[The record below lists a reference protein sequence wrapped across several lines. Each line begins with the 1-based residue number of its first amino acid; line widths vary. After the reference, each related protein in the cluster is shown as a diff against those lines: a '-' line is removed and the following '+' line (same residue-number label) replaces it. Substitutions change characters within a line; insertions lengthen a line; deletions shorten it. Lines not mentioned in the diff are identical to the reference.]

1 MLKSMRQHAKYFY
14 VLFFIVILSFIF
26 WGVGTVDQNPQ
37 NIIAELDDH
46 KIPAQEYWRAYDR
59 ALRFYRDIYKD
70 DFDEEMERKL
80 NIRENV
86 LNTLVENRVL
96 LIAAQELGIRVTDEE
111 LHDAII
117 HEPSFLKDGIFDKG
131 VYLRTLKYSR
141 ITPEAYES
149 IKREEL
155 LITKTRRL
163 IKLAAYIPEDT
174 LSSFST
180 NPEAADAV
188 KQAMRRDAE
197 ERAIRSFVAGKKKSM
212 KIKINDELI

>member
-1 MLKSMRQHAKYFY
+1 MRQHAKYFY

>member
-1 MLKSMRQHAKYFY
+1 MRQHAKYFY

-37 NIIAELDDH
+37 NIIAELDNH
-46 KIPAQEYWRAYDR
+46 KISAEEYWRAYDR

-70 DFDEEMERKL
+70 DFDEKMEQKL

-86 LNTLVENRVL
+86 LNTLIENRVL
-96 LIAAQELGIRVTDEE
+96 LIAAQELGITVTNEE

-117 HEPSFLKDGIFDKG
+117 HEPSFLKDGVFDKG

-149 IKREEL
+149 KKREERM
-155 LITKTRRL
+155 ITKTRQL
-163 IKLAAYIPEDT
+163 IKLSAYVPEDT
-174 LSSFST
+174 LSSFSS

-197 ERAIRSFVAGKKKSM
+197 ERAIKSYVAGKKKSM
-212 KIKINDELI
+212 KIRINDELL